1 MDICN
6 LKRSNWLGARNYA
19 NHRHNPKKIKGIQNM
34 KIILRRRAIVDE
46 KLQASNLP
54 PLLQRL
60 YAARGVTSPDEVAY
74 DLKNLAHFAALKNI
88 DLGVDCLIA
97 ALTKQERILI
107 IGDFDADGATSTA
120 LAVLALRA
128 FGFHNVTYL
137 IPNRFEF
144 GYGLTPE
151 IVAVAA
157 TMQPDLIIT
166 VDNGISS
173 HAGVAAANQL
183 GIKVLVTDHHL
194 PPFELPDAVAIINP
208 SQAEDI
214 FPSKALAGV
223 GVVFYLMLALRS
235 RLRQIGWFQQR
246 GILEPNLAQFLDL
259 VALGTVADLVPL
271 DYNNR
276 ILVQQGLERIRSGE
290 CRVGIKALLQIA
302 KRDYEQIT
310 TSDLG
315 YAVAPRL
322 NAAGRLDDMSLGVE
336 CLLSDDAE
344 HAAQMAKALNDLN
357 DTRRE
362 IESDMQ
368 QQALLALASLS
379 LQQNLPH
386 GLCIFDPNWHIGVV
400 GILASRIKE
409 RVHRPVIA
417 FAALN
422 DEEIKGS
429 GRSVT
434 GLHLRDV
441 LSNIAA
447 SYPDLITK
455 FGGHAMAV
463 GLSLRRQNYE
473 AFNAAFIAEVE
484 KHLKE
489 EDLQAK
495 IYTDGELEPENICL
509 TTAKILRKAGPWGQ
523 EFPDP
528 VFEGDFN
535 VLQQKLVGQKHL
547 KMFLAIPGGSNM
559 VCDAIRFNADLK
571 HWPNERCKKVHIVYR
586 LDVNE
591 YNDNYY
597 LQLIIEHLQEI

>member
-1 MDICN
+1 
-6 LKRSNWLGARNYA
+6 
-19 NHRHNPKKIKGIQNM
+19 M
-34 KIILRRRAIVDE
+34 KTILRRRSIVDE
-46 KLQASNLP
+46 KLQASNLS
-54 PLLQRL
+54 PLLKRL
-60 YAARGVTSPDEVAY
+60 YAARGVTSPDEVVY
-74 DLKNLAHFAALKNI
+74 DLKNLAHFSALKNI
-88 DLGVDCLIA
+88 DLGVDCLLT
-97 ALTKQERILI
+97 ALINQERILI
-107 IGDFDADGATSTA
+107 VGDFDADGATSTA

-128 FGFHNVTYL
+128 FGFQNVAYL

-157 TMQPDLIIT
+157 TMQPNLIIT

-194 PPFELPDAVAIINP
+194 PPFELPDAIAIINP

-235 RLRQIGWFQQR
+235 RLRQIGWFQQQ

-259 VALGTVADLVPL
+259 VALGTVADLVPF

-422 DEEIKGS
+422 EDEIKGS

-473 AFNAAFIAEVE
+473 AFNLAFIAEVE
-484 KHLKE
+484 KHLNE

-509 TTAKILRKAGPWGQ
+509 TTAKLLRKAGPWGQ
-523 EFPDP
+523 DFSDP

-547 KMFLAIPGGSNM
+547 KMFLAVPGGGNI
-559 VCDAIRFNADLK
+559 VCDAIRFNVDLK
-571 HWPNERCKKVHIVYR
+571 RWPNERCKKVHIVYR

-597 LQLIIEHLQEI
+597 LQLIVENLQEI